1 MNLIL
6 YGFKSCGKT
15 TLGQKVAKSMSCAF
29 YDTDNLV
36 ESLYQIKTGQCVSA
50 REIFKSEGEVYF
62 RGLEKQI
69 LPLITNVKNSIIAAG
84 GGLVLDPFNR
94 HFLEQLG
101 KLVYLKVKKKT
112 IHERIFFTET
122 HCSNLPGF
130 LDVNYPEESFEQIF
144 KKRTLAYEQIPAYRL
159 IIEGQKQDRE
169 IFSELE
175 NLLVSYGK

>member
-15 TLGQKVAKSMSCAF
+15 TLGQNFSKWMHCAF

-36 ESLYQIKTGQCVSA
+36 ASLYQLKTGQYISV

-62 RGLEKQI
+62 RRLEKQT
-69 LPLITNVKNSIIAAG
+69 LPLLTHVKNSIIAVG

-94 HFLEQLG
+94 QFLKKIG
-101 KLVYLKVKKKT
+101 KLVYLKVKRK
-112 IHERIFFTET
+112 IIQERIFSAER
-122 HCSNLPGF
+122 HCWPIF
-130 LDVNYPEESFEQIF
+130 LDVNQPEESFELLF
-144 KKRTLAYEQIPAYRL
+144 KKRSLIYEQILAYKL
-159 IIEGQKQDRE
+159 IMEDQKEDSE

-175 NLLVSYGK
+175 NLWIKYGK

>member
-15 TLGQKVAKSMSCAF
+15 TLGQKVAKSMKCAF

-36 ESLYQIKTGQCVSA
+36 ESLYQIKTGQCVSV

-62 RGLEKQI
+62 RGLEKQV
-69 LPLITNVKNSIIAAG
+69 LPLISNVKNSIIAIG

-94 HFLEQLG
+94 CFLEQLG
-101 KLVYLKVKKKT
+101 KLVYLKVRKK
-112 IHERIFFTET
+112 IIQERIF
-122 HCSNLPGF
+122 SAGLPGF
-130 LDVNYPEESFEQIF
+130 LDVNRPKESFERLF

-159 IIEGQKQDRE
+159 IIEGQKQDSE